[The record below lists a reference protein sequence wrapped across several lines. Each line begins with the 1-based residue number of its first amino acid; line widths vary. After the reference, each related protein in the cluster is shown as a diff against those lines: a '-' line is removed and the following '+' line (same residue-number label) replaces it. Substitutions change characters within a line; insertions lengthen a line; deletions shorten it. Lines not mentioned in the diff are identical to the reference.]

1 MAKGIAEDADRMF
14 GTHRTAE
21 ASDTTT
27 TIQTVQSREAAARLP
42 RPIAFRRTAQGRNV
56 NGRKTLAVTS

>member
-42 RPIAFRRTAQGRNV
+42 RPIAFRRTAQG
-56 NGRKTLAVTS
+56 ATSTAEKLLR